1 MCVIRGLIKPLD
13 REVKQTS
20 EIGSP
25 ALRFARR
32 VPSLA
37 ARMRISVF
45 GLGYVGAVTAA
56 GLAKRG
62 HGIVGVDVRP
72 HKVELFNQGQSPVHE
87 PGLDELLRAA
97 RAGGRL
103 RATGNAFEAVTG
115 TDLSVVCVGTPS
127 TVTGSLDLSSVRQ
140 VLKEIRGALRSRPK
154 PHALVI
160 RSAMLPGSTG
170 RLVSELLVELEAA
183 GTLSICY
190 HPEFLREGTAV
201 TDFEDPSLTLIGTRQ
216 GGKPPALVCD
226 LVVGGPPVVVNWQ
239 TAELVKYACSAFHA
253 TKVAFANE
261 VGRMA
266 KGMQLDGCGIMEL
279 LCRDTRLNLSPV
291 YLKPGNP
298 FGGPYLPRD
307 VRALA
312 HQGRLQGMNLPLLE
326 SLPLS
331 NERHLQS
338 LLSLIAESGC
348 QEVIILGLALNAETD
363 DLRESPMVEVAQALL
378 GRGYRVRIYDPQLNP
393 GKAIGNNGRSIQV
406 RMPHLASL
414 LHADLAQALGDRG
427 LVVAA
432 QRCASL
438 RDLAKALTARHRVL
452 DVYGWPELRE
462 LPVSYEGLCW

>member
-1 MCVIRGLIKPLD
+1 
-13 REVKQTS
+13 
-20 EIGSP
+20 
-25 ALRFARR
+25 
-32 VPSLA
+32 
-37 ARMRISVF
+37 MRISVF
-45 GLGYVGAVTAA
+45 GLGYVGAVSA
-56 GLAKRG
+56 GCLAKRG
-62 HGIVGVDVRP
+62 HGIVGVDVRA
-72 HKVELFNQGQSPVHE
+72 HKVDLFNRGQSPVHE
-87 PGLDELLRAA
+87 PGLDELLRSAWEE
-97 RAGGRL
+97 GLL
-103 RATGNAFEAVTG
+103 RATSNAHEAVIG

-127 TVTGSLDLSSVRQ
+127 TVTGALDLSSVRQ

-154 PHALVI
+154 SHALVI
-160 RSAMLPGSTG
+160 RSAMLPGNTA

-190 HPEFLREGTAV
+190 HPEFLREGAAV
-201 TDFEDPSLTLIGTRQ
+201 ADFEDPSLTIVGTRQ
-216 GGKPPALVCD
+216 GGRLPPLVSES
-226 LVVGGPPVVVNWQ
+226 LVGGTPVVVNWQ

-266 KGMQLDGCGIMEL
+266 KGMQLDGCGVMEL

-348 QEVIILGLALNAETD
+348 QDVVILGLALNAETD
-363 DLRESPMVEVAQALL
+363 DLQESPMVEVAQALL

-414 LHADLAQALGDRG
+414 LHADLAQAVGEHG

-432 QRCASL
+432 QRCASVA
-438 RDLAKALTARHRVL
+438 DLAKALTARHRVL
-452 DVYGWPELRE
+452 DVYGWPELRT
-462 LPVSYEGLCW
+462 LPASYEGFCW